1 MLSGNIRTENVGVSG
16 KWQLE
21 WDVQRQGYI
30 IYQVDSDY
38 YGPQDDYAESPGKNV
53 WDGGSSGN
61 VGLSNMRLDDRRLA
75 DSRQIWRLY
84 EQEDGRYIIRNA
96 YDGRYV
102 QAQSDDRVKC
112 VDDIDDATPIDI
124 DMIRSL
130 EGLYNGLTEPA
141 KFYRYADPWME
152 DIPDEAFLS
161 SVNIPGTHDTGTA
174 SIVQGA
180 APTVPITSCQH
191 MFFDEQLTLGA
202 RAFDIRCNAAAGA
215 VAVENIPIIH
225 GGDLWEC
232 RDQAGDTLTLSRIF
246 SDSLKFLEEHESETI
261 ILVIKPDDGEDAV
274 LANAVGKFIRDNS
287 DKFYAGSDIP
297 SMGEARGKIVLM
309 RRYAVDSEAAKE
321 LGLTTAQFGIDLTD
335 WDSYDYSAQK
345 RAVEIYSNG
354 KDPLDIDYNAVYVQD
369 AYKNTGG
376 SKWPYIT
383 GTMAQTTGSLTGDDA
398 IYNIKG
404 NPWIFNY
411 TSAARGFPLG
421 ITKDINPKLMRD
433 SSSDGAGYI
442 DNRRLGIMM
451 LNFLNGQNARLIYES
466 NTYRS
471 GYDAKASNPTSVS
484 ITYDDTLGEAGLE
497 GQCGDGTWTFDTPD
511 YVPSWTD
518 YTDRLTFSMHYTPKD
533 AAVAGKTAKVLIT
546 EFSPKTVEIDV
557 DDVYMEYGDT
567 VPALTLDVDES
578 QLVGTDK
585 VSDLSVVLSVDWRGE
600 DPDNPP
606 PGQYDIKAEGY
617 NSNLYDIK
625 VAKAGKLTVGKRQ
638 LDCVWSDTSD
648 LVYTGKPVNVTAEL
662 TGVLPGDDCRPVIEG
677 GNETGPSWSGSGSG
691 APEKYTAAITGLTGS
706 ESDRYELPDNR
717 SIDYYIR
724 RAAADD
730 FMFPQKAVMSYGQ
743 SLSEAELQG
752 AAGAGS
758 FKFIEYDEATE
769 TITEIGSRKPDQVR
783 SLSVR
788 MAYFPEDKA
797 EKPAVSDDLIP
808 VTAEPKEITVEARDT
823 TKTYGDKTALDF
835 TVDEKLLV
843 GGDTKESLGLTLTAG
858 AGDDD
863 RCAAGT
869 YDITMKEC
877 TNKNYR
883 VTVQTATLSVEQ
895 RTISLSW
902 PDTDSYV
909 YDGEPA
915 GVRAKAAEGS
925 VLAEDTVTVKTTGGN
940 RTACGHY
947 TAVAVSVD
955 NRNYKLPAKGLS
967 FEYDIVKAQP
977 AVTFPTAATGE
988 YGTPLSQFTLDGADC
1003 DTAGR
1008 FVFSKDGSSILHVGD
1023 SGKKYAL
1030 TFIPD
1035 DTHNYETVTQDVP
1048 VTVQPKSL
1056 TVKADDKKKTYS
1068 DQTPALTY
1076 RVDPSQ
1082 FVNGDTEDSTG
1093 LTVKLTVGD
1102 GDYTYSDVGTYDIT
1116 AATLKT
1122 ESGDYAPVLKRGAL
1136 TVEPLMAEIEWN
1148 DTRNLVYTGEPVSV
1162 TASVKNLQP
1171 PVSHGTPDDCT
1182 LMVEGGN
1189 EINASWTADDPG
1201 KVNVY
1206 EARITGLTGSDR
1218 GNYCLPDDGLT
1229 KKYLIR
1235 RATVHD
1241 YHFPSEAYGTYGD
1254 KVSELS
1260 LDGEAGD
1267 GQFLFLDGKGGDALK
1282 NDIVLDAGT
1291 HEYYMRYVPN
1301 DENVKPV
1308 DSTAPVTLHIKK
1320 KSVGVTAN
1328 AAEKTYG
1335 EETELSCRIDDQ
1347 LVNGDTKED
1356 LNIVLTAG
1364 KNGEG
1369 DQRRSPAGEYEIG
1382 FDKSKANDNYD
1393 IMFTPALLTVYQ
1405 REAGVS
1411 WSDDDTIAYT

>member
-180 APTVPITSCQH
+180 APTVSITSCQH

-225 GGDLWEC
+225 DGDLWEC

-484 ITYDDTLGEAGLE
+484 ITYGDTLGEAGLE

-567 VPALTLDVDES
+567 VPALTFDVDES

-808 VTAEPKEITVEARDT
+808 VTAEPK
-823 TKTYGDKTALDF
+823 
-835 TVDEKLLV
+835 
-843 GGDTKESLGLTLTAG
+843 
-858 AGDDD
+858 
-863 RCAAGT
+863 
-869 YDITMKEC
+869 
-877 TNKNYR
+877 
-883 VTVQTATLSVEQ
+883 
-895 RTISLSW
+895 
-902 PDTDSYV
+902 
-909 YDGEPA
+909 
-915 GVRAKAAEGS
+915 
-925 VLAEDTVTVKTTGGN
+925 
-940 RTACGHY
+940 
-947 TAVAVSVD
+947 
-955 NRNYKLPAKGLS
+955 
-967 FEYDIVKAQP
+967 
-977 AVTFPTAATGE
+977 
-988 YGTPLSQFTLDGADC
+988 
-1003 DTAGR
+1003 
-1008 FVFSKDGSSILHVGD
+1008 
-1023 SGKKYAL
+1023 
-1030 TFIPD
+1030 
-1035 DTHNYETVTQDVP
+1035 
-1048 VTVQPKSL
+1048 SL
-1056 TVKADDKKKTYS
+1056 TVKVDDKKKTYS

-1093 LTVKLTVGD
+1093 LTVNLTAGD
-1102 GDYTYSDVGTYDIT
+1102 GDDTYSDVGTYDIT